1 MLWHAGHA
9 AWALDGL
16 IVVPVTGQ
24 SELPAGFAEKFG
36 MGSQPANITDWPEV
50 TEVHAL
56 LEAQVHR
63 IVELLLTNADEI
75 SARLNT
81 PPREGDW
88 PLVPGMIHA
97 CHDEARHQ
105 GEMMLLQKLWR
116 AGD

>member
-1 MLWHAGHA
+1 
-9 AWALDGL
+9 
-16 IVVPVTGQ
+16 
-24 SELPAGFAEKFG
+24 
-36 MGSQPANITDWPEV
+36 V
-50 TEVHAL
+50 TEVRAQ

-63 IVELLLTNADEI
+63 IVELLLANADEI
-75 SARLNT
+75 SARLNS